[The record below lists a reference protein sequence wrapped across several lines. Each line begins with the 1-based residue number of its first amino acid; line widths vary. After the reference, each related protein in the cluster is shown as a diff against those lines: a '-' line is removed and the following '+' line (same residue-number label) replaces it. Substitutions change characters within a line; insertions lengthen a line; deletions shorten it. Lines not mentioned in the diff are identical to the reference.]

1 MAMYNY
7 GVGGNE
13 VKREASEAIADIPQ
27 NRTMF
32 VQKLT
37 DEPPIKPEAVY
48 DLKNVDEVFEH
59 FKPKVS
65 VEFQNEEGASVN
77 EDLHFKNLGDFS
89 AKNITEQSKFLKDL
103 SLQQNQYQ
111 TIAKQLKSN
120 KLLNN
125 VLDNPDSK
133 NAFIDALKALAQE
146 LESSK

>member
-7 GVGGNE
+7 GVGGQE

-37 DEPPIKPEAVY
+37 DEAPIKPEAVY

-65 VEFQNEEGASVN
+65 VEFQNEEGAAVN
-77 EDLHFKNLGDFS
+77 EDLHFKNLGDFN

-103 SLQQNQYQ
+103 NLQQNQYQ